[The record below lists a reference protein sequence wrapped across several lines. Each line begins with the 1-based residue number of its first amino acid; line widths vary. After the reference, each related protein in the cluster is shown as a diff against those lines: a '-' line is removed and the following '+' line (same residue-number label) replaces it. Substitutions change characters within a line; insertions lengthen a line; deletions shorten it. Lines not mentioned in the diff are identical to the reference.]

1 MYPIFK
7 CKNTPRN
14 TVSHTKC
21 TSYPIIKQLHQQH
34 RTPEPWWQPWNG
46 PHRQTHTHLHT
57 IINTRPE
64 PTQHNSA
71 RFLFNC
77 NRGIIKPHQKRTDV
91 RLEVTRQYEIHFQP
105 SVTLSHTEY
114 NPPVPNT
121 HRPWVMYL
129 STVHLAGQQVATAVM
144 DWAGLT
150 GVEAGCQ
157 CQQNWH
163 HPSSCHT
170 PYTHRHITQLTSSE

>member
-7 CKNTPRN
+7 CKNTHRN

-21 TSYPIIKQLHQQH
+21 TSYPITKQLHQQQ
-34 RTPEPWWQPWNG
+34 RTRDTWWQPWNG
-46 PHRQTHTHLHT
+46 PHTQTLIYTHSSIPGQNQCNKTVHG
-57 IINTRPE
+57 
-64 PTQHNSA
+64 S
-71 RFLFNC
+71 C
-77 NRGIIKPHQKRTDV
+77 NRGIIKPHQKCTDV
-91 RLEVTRQYEIHFQP
+91 QLEVTRKYEIHFQP

-114 NPPVPNT
+114 NPPVSNT

-157 CQQNWH
+157 CQRNWH